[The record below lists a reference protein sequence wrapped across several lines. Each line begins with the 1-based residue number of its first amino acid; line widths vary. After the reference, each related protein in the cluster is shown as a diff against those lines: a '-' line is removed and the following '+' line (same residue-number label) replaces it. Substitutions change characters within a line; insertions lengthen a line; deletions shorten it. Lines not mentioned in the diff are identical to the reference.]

1 MAIVVNENSYL
12 TIADADTYVAANYV
26 STDTKYTTWDALSD
40 ANKEIYLKRATKKL
54 DRQLIRGAK
63 AVDTQTLQFPRALK
77 LCGRRYE
84 QAVYGVDVNGDRDW
98 YVESAVQ
105 QNVIDAQ
112 VEESLSLVTQGATA
126 NKRAELQAQGVKSFS
141 LGNLSEDYGNASTT
155 QNKTQLLSVEAKEL
169 MRFYSIGGVAI
180 C

>member
-1 MAIVVNENSYL
+1 MAITVNTDTYISL
-12 TIADADTYVAANYV
+12 ADADTYVSANYV
-26 STDTKYTTWDALSD
+26 STDTKYTTWDALED
-40 ANKEIYLKRATKKL
+40 ADKEIYLKRATKKL
-54 DRQLIRGAK
+54 DRQILRGAK

-77 LCGRRYE
+77 LCNRRYE

-98 YVESAVQ
+98 YVESAVTQ
-105 QNVIDAQ
+105 TVKDAQ
-112 VEESLSLVTQGATA
+112 VEEALSLVTQGTTA

-141 LGNLSEDYGNASTT
+141 LGNLSEDYGSASTT

-169 MRFYSIGGVAI
+169 MKFYTIGGVAL